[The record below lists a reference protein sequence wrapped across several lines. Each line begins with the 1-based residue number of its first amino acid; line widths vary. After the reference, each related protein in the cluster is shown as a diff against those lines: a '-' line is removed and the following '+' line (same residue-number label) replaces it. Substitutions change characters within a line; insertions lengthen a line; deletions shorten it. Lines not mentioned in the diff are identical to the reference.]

1 VTNAPPNSQ
10 STIGQAPTCKDDAG
24 ADIGNTACVIF
35 NSRGVPVDSLGAPT
49 GVDAL
54 YVTDGRA
61 IYGVTLSATG
71 MTRSWRT
78 FPATTA
84 TWVQQ

>member
-1 VTNAPPNSQ
+1 MQRRRGRRHREHRVRDLQ
-10 STIGQAPTCKDDAG
+10 LAG
-24 ADIGNTACVIF
+24 CA
-35 NSRGVPVDSLGAPT
+35 VDSLGAPT

-61 IYGVTLSATG
+61 IYAVTLSATG